1 MNEPGITLPETL
13 QRLEE
18 LLTEKQLNRESVLDV
33 TKLARQAVLR
43 DAEVQALLAGLSLAD
58 DGSPDEVV
66 KRRVRERLPRVY
78 QTYLETERVSFADG
92 IRTIAA
98 RLEIS
103 EMWARQLVKGAK
115 VPSVGHLSA
124 LARFFKIDER
134 YFTGTPADNLNRA
147 LQPLLNSLESGDPV
161 AELMSEYGLAGLSFR
176 GLAPERRAMLA
187 GMIKAV
193 MEQEK

>member
-1 MNEPGITLPETL
+1 MNEPGMTLPETL
-13 QRLEE
+13 KRLEE
-18 LLTEKQLNRESVLDV
+18 LLSEKQLDRASVFDV
-33 TKLARQAVLR
+33 AKLARQAVLR
-43 DAEVQALLAGLSLAD
+43 EAEVQALLAGLNLAD

-66 KRRVRERLPRVY
+66 KRRVRERLARVY
-78 QTYLETERVSFADG
+78 QTYLDTERVSFADG
-92 IRTIAA
+92 VRTIAA
-98 RLEIS
+98 QLEIS

-115 VPSVGHLSA
+115 APSVGHLPV

-161 AELMSEYGLAGLSFR
+161 AELMTEYGLAGLSFR